1 MANEYQYNLWYP
13 DRLRAW
19 MILVS
24 VILADIFLYRSPDPG
39 SIPLTALYLGV
50 LAVCWPRRLNCLS
63 MTARILWMTLLF
75 LCGAGIFCYAD
86 SFAVVFACFSILVF
100 RIVCREEKADSS
112 VEQWFL
118 KLTAVCI
125 TVLPESFYQI
135 VCGWK
140 KQEELKSSFTG
151 FMKRI
156 LLWVLPVLGALIF
169 LGFFSKANPVL
180 GKWLERFAHWV
191 GTLDFPSAGH
201 VFFWLATA
209 LLAVAVTGLTLWK
222 RFYAEFRNNTLGLGW
237 KELAPDSSL
246 LLARIMTRGL
256 LLFNLVFLVQNLLDV
271 EYLWAGAALPA
282 GVTYAEYAHRGAY
295 PLIATALI
303 AGGLTLL
310 AFSGKCSGSAWKWA
324 RFLVYLWLGQN
335 VFLVASSL
343 LRLEKYVSVY
353 SLTGLRIA
361 AAVWM
366 LIVGA
371 GLCLI
376 FCKVLR
382 NKSLRWLFWAN
393 GAQVLIVLLLVMF
406 FDFRYFIAEYNFA
419 HCRETVNV
427 TKEGLRP
434 APLDVKYLK
443 TLLPSSLPVLI
454 RVQKAGI
461 AVPGG
466 FEARQEMRHLEQ
478 LTGGWRSWTPLSAV
492 ILRAAEAELEEGNR

>member
-1 MANEYQYNLWYP
+1 M
-13 DRLRAW
+13 
-19 MILVS
+19 
-24 VILADIFLYRSPDPG
+24 
-39 SIPLTALYLGV
+39 
-50 LAVCWPRRLNCLS
+50 
-63 MTARILWMTLLF
+63 
-75 LCGAGIFCYAD
+75 
-86 SFAVVFACFSILVF
+86 
-100 RIVCREEKADSS
+100 
-112 VEQWFL
+112 
-118 KLTAVCI
+118 
-125 TVLPESFYQI
+125 
-135 VCGWK
+135 
-140 KQEELKSSFTG
+140 
-151 FMKRI
+151 
-156 LLWVLPVLGALIF
+156 
-169 LGFFSKANPVL
+169 
-180 GKWLERFAHWV
+180 
-191 GTLDFPSAGH
+191 
-201 VFFWLATA
+201 
-209 LLAVAVTGLTLWK
+209 
-222 RFYAEFRNNTLGLGW
+222 
-237 KELAPDSSL
+237 SL

-271 EYLWAGAALPA
+271 EYLWAGAALPE
-282 GVTYAEYAHRGAY
+282 GVTYAGYAHRGAY

-310 AFSGKCSGSAWKWA
+310 AFSGKCSGPAWKLA
-324 RFLVYLWLGQN
+324 RVLVYFWLGQN

-366 LIVGA
+366 LVVGA

-406 FDFRYFIAEYNFA
+406 FDFRYVIAEYNFT

-434 APLDVKYLK
+434 APLDVEYLK

-461 AVPGG
+461 GIPDR
-466 FEARQEMRHLEQ
+466 FEPQQEMKHLER
-478 LTGGWRSWTPLSAV
+478 LAGNWRSWTPLSAV
-492 ILRAAEAELEEGNR
+492 ILRAAEAELGEKSR

>member
-1 MANEYQYNLWYP
+1 M
-13 DRLRAW
+13 
-19 MILVS
+19 
-24 VILADIFLYRSPDPG
+24 
-39 SIPLTALYLGV
+39 
-50 LAVCWPRRLNCLS
+50 
-63 MTARILWMTLLF
+63 
-75 LCGAGIFCYAD
+75 
-86 SFAVVFACFSILVF
+86 
-100 RIVCREEKADSS
+100 
-112 VEQWFL
+112 
-118 KLTAVCI
+118 
-125 TVLPESFYQI
+125 
-135 VCGWK
+135 
-140 KQEELKSSFTG
+140 
-151 FMKRI
+151 
-156 LLWVLPVLGALIF
+156 
-169 LGFFSKANPVL
+169 
-180 GKWLERFAHWV
+180 
-191 GTLDFPSAGH
+191 
-201 VFFWLATA
+201 
-209 LLAVAVTGLTLWK
+209 TLWK
-222 RFYAEFRNNTLGLGW
+222 RFYAEYRNNTPGFGW
-237 KELAPDSSL
+237 KELTPDLSL

-271 EYLWAGAALPA
+271 EYLWAGAALPE
-282 GVTYAEYAHRGAY
+282 GVTYAGYAHRGAY

-310 AFSGKCSGSAWKWA
+310 AFSGKCSGPAWKLA
-324 RFLVYLWLGQN
+324 RVLVYFWLGQN

-366 LIVGA
+366 LVVGA

-406 FDFRYFIAEYNFA
+406 FDFRYVIAEYNFA

-434 APLDVKYLK
+434 APLDVEYLK

-461 AVPGG
+461 GIPDR
-466 FEARQEMRHLEQ
+466 FDPQQEMKHLER
-478 LTGGWRSWTPLSAV
+478 LAGNWRSWTPLSAV
-492 ILRAAEAELEEGNR
+492 ILRAAEAELGEKSR